1 MPARRKAG
9 GTPFGWQKSNL
20 DVQAPSHQSAG
31 MKKKNSIQYTIRQ
44 IPFEVNEAVR
54 EYSVREGCSL
64 NQAVLQVLRKGSG
77 LADERVVHH
86 DLDFMANTWVADKK
100 CAEALRGFDR
110 IDEGLWK

>member
-1 MPARRKAG
+1 
-9 GTPFGWQKSNL
+9 
-20 DVQAPSHQSAG
+20 
-31 MKKKNSIQYTIRQ
+31 MKKKDSIQYTIRQ
-44 IPFEVNEAVR
+44 IPLEVNEAVR

-100 CAEALRGFDR
+100 CDEALRGFDR

>member
-1 MPARRKAG
+1 
-9 GTPFGWQKSNL
+9 
-20 DVQAPSHQSAG
+20 

-44 IPFEVNEAVR
+44 VPSEVNEAVR
-54 EYSVREGCSL
+54 EYSAREGCSL

-77 LADERVVHH
+77 LVGERVAHH

-100 CAEALRGFDR
+100 CNEALREFDR